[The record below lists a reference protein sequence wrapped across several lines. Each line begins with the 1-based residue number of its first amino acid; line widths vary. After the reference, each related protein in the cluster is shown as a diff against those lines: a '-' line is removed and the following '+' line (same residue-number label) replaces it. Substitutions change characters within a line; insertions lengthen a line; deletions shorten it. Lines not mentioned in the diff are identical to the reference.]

1 MHINRTVKGYKLVY
15 DNIVLIG
22 FMGCGKTSVGKNLA
36 RKLYKDFVDVDSVI
50 EEEQSCSIAEIFE
63 SKGEEHFR
71 SLEQKCI
78 NQLTQKKGQ
87 VIATGGGVPIYST
100 ISDKSLIVYINAD
113 FDVIVDRLSDRERA
127 KRPLFNDEEKARAL
141 YNERIDTYKELATFS
156 VDANQIIP
164 TFIHV
169 IVDYIL
175 DKRVL

>member
-1 MHINRTVKGYKLVY
+1 MVY

-22 FMGCGKTSVGKNLA
+22 FMGSGKTSVGKILA
-36 RKLYKDFVDVDSVI
+36 RKLFKDFVDVDTVI
-50 EEEQSCSIAEIFE
+50 EAEQNCSISDIFTN
-63 SKGEEHFR
+63 KGEEHFR

-78 NQLTQKKGQ
+78 NELTQKKGQ
-87 VIATGGGVPIYST
+87 VIATGGGVPIYSI

-113 FDVIVDRLSDRERA
+113 FDVIVQRLSARERA
-127 KRPLFNDEEKARAL
+127 KRPLFDDEEKAKAL
-141 YNERIDTYKELATFS
+141 YDERIDTYKELATFS
-156 VDANQIIP
+156 VDANQTIP